1 MQKIDPIIHF
11 SSPAKQKL
19 IEVLKAENV
28 ADASNV
34 FLRIDVYAS
43 GGCACSGGYK
53 YGMAFDDK
61 ARPDDVV
68 EQIEDIKVVTDK
80 NNVDILR
87 GARID
92 YAENVQRRG
101 FKIINPNVQV
111 GGCGC
116 GGH

>member
-1 MQKIDPIIHF
+1 MQKVVPIVQF
-11 SSPAKQKL
+11 SAPAREKL
-19 IEVLKAENV
+19 MEALKGETGAN
-28 ADASNV
+28 A

-53 YGMAFDDK
+53 YGMGLEEK
-61 ARPDDVV
+61 ARPDDIV
-68 EQIEDIKVVTDK
+68 EEIEDIKVVTDK

-87 GARID
+87 GSKID
-92 YAENVQRRG
+92 YSETVQRRG
-101 FKIINPNVQV
+101 FKIINPNVQA

>member
-1 MQKIDPIIHF
+1 MQKIESIIQF
-11 SSPAKQKL
+11 STPAKQKL
-19 IEVLKAENV
+19 MEVIQQENV
-28 ADASNV
+28 ENG

-53 YGMAFDDK
+53 YGMALDDK
-61 ARPDDVV
+61 ERPDDVMEEV
-68 EQIEDIKVVTDK
+68 EQIKVVTDK

-87 GARID
+87 GAKID
-92 YAENVQRRG
+92 YSENVQRRG
-101 FKIINPNVQV
+101 FKIINPNVQA